1 MRTFPHFLAEV
12 EQGVL
17 SALIAA
23 VGMASVFVIPRV
35 HTVNVVR
42 LGLEAVVVGC
52 QRRVNVILMQFDKP
66 RHGVDDIVCVL

>member
-1 MRTFPHFLAEV
+1 MRTFPHFLAEI
-12 EQGVL
+12 EQRVL
-17 SALIAA
+17 PTFIAA
-23 VGMASVFVIPRV
+23 IGMASVLVIPRV

-66 RHGVDDIVCVL
+66 RHRVDDIVGVL